1 MHRKPFP
8 IVSSVLAVLEPDV
21 SLTRYTGLAS
31 PIEAFCARYSCDLLH
46 IIGSFL
52 AFHLLED
59 HQVLA
64 GVLVIVVA
72 VASYPVTYVQTR
84 PQQGQ
89 QTVSPQQYR
98 LLLQQPQAQVR
109 ATLYQEEPQ
118 PQTQTLIYQQ
128 QPQQVQA
135 QIQSQA
141 EPQTQTLIYQQQPQ
155 QIQPQRQPQVYAAQR
170 LKARPLPPQQSG
182 AQPLEVPEDYDPN
195 PHYQFSFDVKDDEFT
210 NYQNRKEQREGGKIS
225 GSYSVVDSDGFIRTV
240 KYTADPIEGFKAQVT
255 REPTDIVV
263 KIPTPP
269 PAQEQV
275 QQYVARP
282 VPARQPYAQVYNS
295 VAAQPTPEQLAQLR
309 ALARQQ
315 LQPAPATV
323 PVQYQGVQPHIQ
335 YAAQPEAPRPKGV
348 KAGAVA
354 YAVQQPSPSV
364 AYQAYEE

>member
-1 MHRKPFP
+1 M
-8 IVSSVLAVLEPDV
+8 VVE
-21 SLTRYTGLAS
+21 
-31 PIEAFCARYSCDLLH
+31 
-46 IIGSFL
+46 
-52 AFHLLED
+52 
-59 HQVLA
+59 QVLA

-182 AQPLEVPEDYDPN
+182 AQPLEVPEDYDVSN
-195 PHYQFSFDVKDDEFT
+195 IKHLILYCTMSATDTTVHYTS
-210 NYQNRKEQREGGKIS
+210 
-225 GSYSVVDSDGFIRTV
+225 
-240 KYTADPIEGFKAQVT
+240 
-255 REPTDIVV
+255 
-263 KIPTPP
+263 
-269 PAQEQV
+269 
-275 QQYVARP
+275 
-282 VPARQPYAQVYNS
+282 
-295 VAAQPTPEQLAQLR
+295 
-309 ALARQQ
+309 
-315 LQPAPATV
+315 
-323 PVQYQGVQPHIQ
+323 
-335 YAAQPEAPRPKGV
+335 
-348 KAGAVA
+348 
-354 YAVQQPSPSV
+354 
-364 AYQAYEE
+364 